1 MNHVGDATT
10 KHPQPQPALLPPPQS
25 ATPSVP
31 GGSPA
36 PAQPQVNGGAHAGAH
51 VGGDASTTSPRKP
64 APPPAASDPTDDDG
78 VVDGDGV
85 MA

>member
-1 MNHVGDATT
+1 MGTMAWVASD
-10 KHPQPQPALLPPPQS
+10 LLAGVAPPNS
-25 ATPSVP
+25 TLSLAANETRSLAARA
-31 GGSPA
+31 G
-36 PAQPQVNGGAHAGAH
+36 HAGAH

-64 APPPAASDPTDDDG
+64 APPPAASDPTDDAG